1 MVPDD
6 ELSDLPFMSSPV
18 PILALL
24 LAYLLFVLVIGPK
37 LMEKR
42 RAFELNSVLIIY
54 NVFQVIVAAYLVY
67 RIIIDI
73 WLYLAT
79 KVTEL
84 MDTVFFV
91 LRKKNKQI
99 TFLHLYHHSAMVF
112 TTWAFLKYAPSDN
125 VIYIGFSN
133 SLVHVFMYTYY
144 ALSAVG
150 PEAVKYLFW
159 KKYMTSLQMIQFVSM
174 FVHYLISL
182 MYSECPPSKGVAV
195 FFVLH
200 ILFFLYLFAN
210 FYSQSYN
217 KNKKL
222 IEGIWLYFAAKVTEL
237 LDTVFFVLRK
247 KDNQVSFLHLYHHSI
262 MMTGTWA
269 FLKYAPS
276 DNVIFIGFF
285 NSLVHVF
292 MYTYYGLAA
301 LGPHVAKYLTWKKYM
316 TSFQLLQF
324 VSVFFQY
331 LASLKFSECPPSK
344 GVAIFFTFQIIF
356 FLVLFSNFYKQ
367 SYTQK
372 QSKLANGGS
381 KLVSNGKTKE
391 EKVL

>member
-1 MVPDD
+1 MAAFIEQKGSHWDLTKSQFSDD

-67 RIIIDI
+67 RYLSTLFEKGFVHSKCYMTDKTMRREIIIDI

-217 KNKKL
+217 KNKK
-222 IEGIWLYFAAKVTEL
+222 
-237 LDTVFFVLRK
+237 
-247 KDNQVSFLHLYHHSI
+247 VSFNI
-262 MMTGTWA
+262 CMVDP
-269 FLKYAPS
+269 KC
-276 DNVIFIGFF
+276 
-285 NSLVHVF
+285 
-292 MYTYYGLAA
+292 
-301 LGPHVAKYLTWKKYM
+301 K
-316 TSFQLLQF
+316 
-324 VSVFFQY
+324 
-331 LASLKFSECPPSK
+331 
-344 GVAIFFTFQIIF
+344 
-356 FLVLFSNFYKQ
+356 
-367 SYTQK
+367 
-372 QSKLANGGS
+372 
-381 KLVSNGKTKE
+381 
-391 EKVL
+391 